1 MIESLCH
8 GVADAKELP
17 AWQHMLVDVGLK
29 HDPGMHQMGP
39 VISLGLNKIMLFL
52 VGVRMRQV

>member
-29 HDPGMHQMGP
+29 HDLGMHQMGP
-39 VISLGLNKIMLFL
+39 VISLGLNKCCFWSA
-52 VGVRMRQV
+52 